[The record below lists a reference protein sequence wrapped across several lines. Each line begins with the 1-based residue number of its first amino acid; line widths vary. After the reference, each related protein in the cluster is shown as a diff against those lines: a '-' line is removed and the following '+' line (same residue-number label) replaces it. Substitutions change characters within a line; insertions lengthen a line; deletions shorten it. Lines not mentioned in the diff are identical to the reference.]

1 MISSPE
7 TNEGPHRRSQPAKP
21 ALLMSLA
28 TVVVVALLATA
39 CSSSSS
45 GGVAQVDSGE
55 STTTTGS
62 DSRRGSGSA
71 DIAAFNACM
80 RRHGVPLS
88 ARGTPRYGAAKTTC
102 ARFLPR
108 DDDAPDPR
116 LQAQQLRLVLR
127 YAACMR
133 RNGLPSFPDP
143 KPDPGGYVKISPDEL
158 TALGLNPSS
167 PKYRAAEQAC
177 KDEEPR
183 GVRRS

>member
-1 MISSPE
+1 MITPRGANGRSSL
-7 TNEGPHRRSQPAKP
+7 RSWLTTS
-21 ALLMSLA
+21 ALRALA
-28 TVVVVALLATA
+28 LAAVAAVALLASG
-39 CSSSSS
+39 CGSSSRED
-45 GGVAQVDSGE
+45 VAQVDSGE
-55 STTTTGS
+55 TTTRA
-62 DSRRGSGSA
+62 DSQGGSGSA

-80 RRHGVPLS
+80 RRHGVSLS

-143 KPDPGGYVKISPDEL
+143 KPDPGGYVKITPDAL
-158 TALGLNPSS
+158 SALGLNRSS
-167 PKYRAAEQAC
+167 PKYNTAEKAC
-177 KDEEPR
+177 KEVEP
-183 GVRRS
+183 